1 VSRAQRDDWITR
13 YHDGELGRLG
23 RWRARRR
30 LARDAA
36 ARAEKQ
42 RLEAL
47 GGWLRQHDGT
57 SATPD
62 LWPGI
67 RAALDA
73 APAARPAAVPS
84 AWRPRPDLRW
94 LDLRWVGGGLAAA
107 AAVALA
113 IVWTGGN
120 APEKGAIRWL
130 DARGR
135 PLMVLQDDADA
146 TIIWVPEAP
155 SDAGSA
161 EGRRVAV

>member
-1 VSRAQRDDWITR
+1 VSREQRDDWIAR
-13 YHDGELGRLG
+13 YRDGELGLLG

-36 ARAEKQ
+36 ARAERD

-47 GGWLRQHDGT
+47 GGWLRQLDGA
-57 SATPD
+57 SAPPD

-73 APAARPAAVPS
+73 AAAARPAASP
-84 AWRPRPDLRW
+84 AWRPRAELRW
-94 LDLRWVGGGLAAA
+94 LDLRWLGGGLAAA
-107 AAVALA
+107 AAVAVA
-113 IVWTGGN
+113 IVWGGGQ

-130 DARGR
+130 DGRGR

-146 TIIWVPEAP
+146 TIIWVPDAP
-155 SDAGSA
+155 GDAGSA